1 MRKITAREHRETAA
15 KIAEDR
21 QHPVHV
27 ANGEERAYR
36 DSKSFMSF
44 TKGLPH
50 DEANGLVKDAQ
61 DPVKLRAAI
70 DNGFTQE
77 FDLNVPLGDR
87 GDDGKGDL
95 IWHFY
100 DKTKN
105 ADSPIAL
112 QDEDDGVQHRKW
124 EAPTAGFV
132 YDLQGP
138 DAQAVSMPP
147 APPIVTQ
154 NQPDQHSYY
163 GSVTS
168 AHGIRANPELTAEMA
183 EVYWLA
189 MLRDRHV
196 SAFDDLADV
205 NANNTAD
212 GVLVPNVGND
222 ADAVEEAVGHLNTL
236 EFYQTARGKHPR
248 RRILDRF
255 ADLDRQN
262 AFRGHTPG
270 DRKGPYLSQFMLMGD
285 EHIAKAHAPEDG
297 KLQYGAI
304 RIDMKVRKAKPGRDY
319 MTHWNEWLDVQ
330 NGANVGGTQEYD
342 PSPDP
347 ATDPS
352 RDAGFRYITT
362 LRDMATYVHFDAL
375 YEAYLNACLWMLNAG
390 APFDPKFRHLLGG
403 TRHTTGFALFGGPHI
418 LSLMTEVATRGLK
431 AVRFQKFNN
440 HLRLRPEALAGLVAL
455 QDHVETLIADAE
467 SDGSLSA
474 DQMNQAIADA
484 KALWP
489 SSTAESHVGMLRDAL
504 GEPIDPM
511 DATSASLLDK
521 IRARNA
527 AQNTASHT
535 AYLTDSDRSA
545 IARKGNLP
553 LLPMAFP
560 EGSPMHPSY
569 GAGHATV
576 AGACV
581 TILKAFFD
589 EEACLA
595 RISNSDHKD
604 HGKVLA
610 VSADEITADRAR
622 AATDDDHRGYEPV
635 AFVPDATG
643 STLLNH
649 AASDGDFLRIGDE
662 LNKLAANISIAR
674 NMAGVHYY
682 SDYID
687 SLRMGEEV
695 AIGVLQEQSI
705 MYPKDP
711 FQVSLTSFDGKRVI
725 IGEGEVQCLDP
736 KTGHEYDSKDQI
748 AMNALLREYSSKI
761 RDYEVAADEGKGKD
775 TEAA

>member
-15 KIAEDR
+15 KIAQDR

-36 DSKSFMSF
+36 DAHSFMSF

-50 DEANGLVKDAQ
+50 SEENGLVKDEL
-61 DPVKLRAAI
+61 DPVRLRTAI
-70 DNGFTQE
+70 DNGYTQE

-87 GDDGKGDL
+87 DGGDL
-95 IWHFY
+95 GALTWHFFP
-100 DKTKN
+100 
-105 ADSPIAL
+105 ADT
-112 QDEDDGVQHRKW
+112 GHRKW

-138 DAQAVSMPP
+138 DAQAVTMPP
-147 APPIVTQ
+147 APPLVTQ
-154 NQPDQHSYY
+154 NQPEPHAYY
-163 GSVTS
+163 GTPTS
-168 AHGIRANPELTAEMA
+168 THGIEANPELVAEMA

-189 MLRDRHV
+189 ALRDRHI
-196 SAFDDLADV
+196 SAFDDQSDV
-205 NANNTAD
+205 NAENTAD
-212 GVLVPNVGND
+212 GVVVPNAGDD
-222 ADAVEEAVGHLNTL
+222 ADAVQAAVHHLKEL
-236 EFYQTARGKHPR
+236 DFYHTAKGKHPR
-248 RRILDRF
+248 RRLIGYEPLT
-255 ADLDRQN
+255 RQN
-262 AFRGHTPG
+262 VFRGHTPG

-285 EHIAKAHAPEDG
+285 NHIANAHRPEDG
-297 KLQYGAI
+297 QLQYGAI
-304 RIDMKVRKAKPGRDY
+304 RIDMKVRKATPGRDY

-330 NGANVGGTQEYD
+330 NGANVIASQQYD
-342 PSPDP
+342 PTP
-347 ATDPS
+347 TPS

-375 YEAYLNACLWMLNAG
+375 YEAYLNACLWLLNAG
-390 APFDPKFRHLLGG
+390 APFDPNFRHLLGG

-431 AVRFQKFNN
+431 AVRFQKFNT
-440 HLRLRPEALAGLVAL
+440 HLRLRPEALAGLIAAQGEGAL
-455 QDHVETLIADAE
+455 DGTAD
-467 SDGSLSA
+467 
-474 DQMNQAIADA
+474 
-484 KALWP
+484 
-489 SSTAESHVGMLRDAL
+489 SHVGLLKAALDQNIGGTNLLQAIRDL
-504 GEPIDPM
+504 
-511 DATSASLLDK
+511 
-521 IRARNA
+521 NA
-527 AQNTASHT
+527 DQNTRHS
-535 AYLTDSDRSA
+535 AYLSDPAQSG
-545 IARKGNLP
+545 IAAVANLP

-589 EEACLA
+589 EEACLI
-595 RISNSDHKD
+595 RRGD
-604 HGKVLA
+604 GVTA
-610 VSADEITADRAR
+610 VSPGDVQPGDQK
-622 AATDDDHRGYEPV
+622 V
-635 AFVPDATG
+635 AFVPNADG
-643 STLLNH
+643 SALDDRVG
-649 AASDGDFLRIGDE
+649 AYGDFLRVGDE

-687 SLRMGEEV
+687 SLRMGEEI

-736 KTGHEYDSKDQI
+736 KTGHEYDLMEDKQLVAKLLLSYKQQI
-748 AMNALLREYSSKI
+748 AEAEGQTDDAKMS
-761 RDYEVAADEGKGKD
+761 DVA
-775 TEAA
+775 